1 MQQHPAGQSP
11 ASGPGAAQLSLS
23 LNAPPARAAASDDD
37 CPPDRPLAAAGALTE
52 IASYRDSVFDDHRQ
66 RCIEA
71 AVAAL
76 APSTRRAYS
85 SAWSTWSAWAAAHG
99 RCELPA
105 RPVDVADFF
114 EHRHAAGLSPASVRM
129 ASAAIAKAHQ
139 VEDAPDPTSAALVR
153 HTLHRIGR
161 EGRHRGHGQVAG
173 LSWAAAEAAASIAAA
188 SGTLAGIR
196 DAALIR
202 VGSDAFL
209 RVSEIAAL
217 RVADVERSHDGAGT
231 VALRSSKTDQ
241 HGRGE
246 LRYLGAPTVAAVER
260 WLEAAAAAG
269 QESGAGTSAL
279 FRPLPPAR
287 RGGSPVV
294 GGALG
299 APRTRPCVGRGGP
312 RAAALTSSWMRR
324 WAPPASAPSST
335 VARRRSTALTGACP
349 DTRCASVRR
358 SRWPPPAPG
367 SPSCRR
373 PAGGSRR

>member
-279 FRPLPPAR
+279 FRPLRPARGGAYLVVDAPLGAASIRAIVHRRAQAVDGVDGRVSGHSLRVGAAQSLAAAGAGLTELQEAGGWKSPVTAALYVRAEGAR
-287 RGGSPVV
+287 RGP
-294 GGALG
+294 
-299 APRTRPCVGRGGP
+299 
-312 RAAALTSSWMRR
+312 
-324 WAPPASAPSST
+324 
-335 VARRRSTALTGACP
+335 VARRRY
-349 DTRCASVRR
+349 
-358 SRWPPPAPG
+358 G
-367 SPSCRR
+367 S
-373 PAGGSRR
+373 GE